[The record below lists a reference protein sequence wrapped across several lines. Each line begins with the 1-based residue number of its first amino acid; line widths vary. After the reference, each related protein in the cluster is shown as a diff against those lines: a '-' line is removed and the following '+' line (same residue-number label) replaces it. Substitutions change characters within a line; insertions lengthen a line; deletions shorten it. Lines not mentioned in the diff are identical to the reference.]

1 LKNKKVSIGSDHAGY
16 HLKEALKRFLV
27 EDGYDV
33 VDEGTFDANFVD
45 YPDYAKKVCKDVQ
58 KKVAGFG
65 ILICGTGIGM
75 SITANKFKGIRASLC
90 LFPEMARLARAHNNA
105 NVLVL
110 PGRFMA
116 PELARLIVHTFS
128 NTEFEGGRH
137 SIRLEKISRIEKREK
152 DGD

>member
-1 LKNKKVSIGSDHAGY
+1 MKIGKISIGSDHAGY
-16 HLKEALKRFLV
+16 HLKEELKKFLI

-33 VDEGTFDANFVD
+33 VDKGTFDTTSVD
-45 YPDYAKKVCKDVQ
+45 YPDYAEKVCKDVL
-58 KKVAGFG
+58 KGIVNFG
-65 ILICGTGIGM
+65 ILICGTGLGM
-75 SITANKFKGIRASLC
+75 SIAANKFKGIRAALC

-116 PELARLIVHTFS
+116 PELARLIVRVFS
-128 NTEFEGGRH
+128 NTEFDNNRH
-137 SIRLEKISRIEKREK
+137 SKRLEKISKIEKSAK